1 MSKATEAALAEL
13 HGAVA
18 IALTGAVQG
27 GVETSEDGTATRV
40 IPASAAHIMAA
51 ITFLKNN
58 NITADASSNSALDDL
73 SKALAAKRQSAKQR
87 MSRVD
92 VQAAADELDR
102 DLGMHTGALQ

>member
-18 IALTGAVQG
+18 VALTGAVVGTPSEG
-27 GVETSEDGTATRV
+27 GGV

-58 NITADASSNSALDDL
+58 NITADAQSNAAIQGLADALARRKTAKGRL
-73 SKALAAKRQSAKQR
+73 SKTTL
-87 MSRVD
+87 
-92 VQAAADELDR
+92 DEVAEQLDR
-102 DLGMHTGALQ
+102 DLGGMMQ